1 MLWFFFCVGVLI
13 AGYFVYGKI
22 IEKIFVINPKRE
34 TPAYAMKDGVD
45 YMPMSKTKIWL
56 IQLLNIAGTG
66 PIFGPILG
74 ALYGPVAMLWIV
86 IGCIFAGAVHDYFC
100 GMLSI
105 RHGGATM
112 PYLAG
117 KFLGRPVKLFIN
129 AMALI
134 LLLLVGVVFVASP
147 AQLLSTITMD
157 VLGASSGALQL
168 GDVEAVQQGA
178 EAGGLTVW
186 GMDKATVISVWTAI
200 IFAYY
205 ILATLLPIDKII
217 GRIYP
222 LFGALLLFM
231 SVGMVYG
238 LVNAHFNVADPIEFF
253 RTIDADGQGLTWDK
267 FTQNFQVKGD
277 VPIWPLLFLT
287 ISCGALSGFHA
298 TQTPLMA
305 RCAENESEGRFIF
318 YGAMITEGVI
328 ALVWCM
334 VGLAF
339 YENPQ
344 ALQDA
349 ISAGSP
355 SKVVYDSS
363 LHFLGFIGG
372 IFAVLGVV
380 VLPITSGDTAFRA
393 ARLQLA
399 EIFKIDQRS
408 LSKRLMIAIPLFV
421 LGFIVSKLD
430 FSVLWRYFTWANQ
443 MTAMVMLWTAAA
455 YLYRYKKFH
464 WVASIPAWFISAV
477 CFTYLAYNKIGF
489 GLDYQLSVYI
499 GLGLTVLCIVLF
511 FALLKPLG
519 DGDPEAQVAN

>member
-1 MLWFFFCVGVLI
+1 MLWFFFCIAVLVL
-13 AGYFVYGKI
+13 GYFTYGKI
-22 IEKIFVINPKRE
+22 IEKIFVINPKRA
-34 TPAYAMKDGVD
+34 TPAYAMNDGVD

-105 RHGGATM
+105 RNGGATM
-112 PYLAG
+112 PNLAG

-129 AMALI
+129 VMALI

-157 VLGASSGALQL
+157 IAGATQSAMEL
-168 GDVEAVQQGA
+168 GDVEAIKESVA
-178 EAGGLTVW
+178 SGGVTVW
-186 GMDKATVISVWTAI
+186 GMDKATVISVWTLI

-205 ILATLLPIDKII
+205 ILATLLPVDKII

-222 LFGALLLFM
+222 FFGALLLFM

-238 LVNAHFNVADPIEFF
+238 LVSAHLSATDPIDFF
-253 RTIDADGQGLTWDK
+253 RTVNADGQGLTWEK

-305 RCAENESEGRFIF
+305 RCAQNEKEGRFIF

-328 ALVWCM
+328 ALVWCA
-334 VGLAF
+334 VGLSF

-380 VLPITSGDTAFRA
+380 VLPITSGDTAFRP

-399 EIFKIDQRS
+399 EIFGLEQRT
-408 LSKRLMIAIPLFV
+408 LVKRLYIAVPLFV
-421 LGFIVSKLD
+421 LGFIVSKVD

-443 MTAMVMLWTAAA
+443 MTAMVMLWTAAG

-464 WVASIPAWFISAV
+464 WVCSIPAWFITTV
-477 CFTYLAYNKIGF
+477 CATYLANNKIGF
-489 GLDYQLSVYI
+489 GLDYELSVYI
-499 GLGLTVLCIVLF
+499 GFAITVVCVICF
-511 FALLKPLG
+511 FAFLKPS
-519 DGDPEAQVAN
+519 EARDEDAYVTN

>member
-1 MLWFFFCVGVLI
+1 MLWFFFCVAVLVL
-13 AGYFVYGKI
+13 GYFVYGKI
-22 IEKIFVINPKRE
+22 IEKIFVINPKRQ
-34 TPAYAMKDGVD
+34 TPAYSMTDGVD

-105 RHGGATM
+105 RNGGATM
-112 PYLAG
+112 PNLAG

-129 AMALI
+129 VMALI

-147 AQLLSTITMD
+147 AQLLATITMD
-157 VLGASSGALQL
+157 VAGATQGTMEL
-168 GDVEAVQQGA
+168 GDVEAIKAAVA
-178 EAGGLTVW
+178 SGGVTVW
-186 GMDKATVISVWTAI
+186 GMDKATVISVWTLI
-200 IFAYY
+200 IFGYY
-205 ILATLLPIDKII
+205 ILATLLPVDKII

-222 LFGALLLFM
+222 FFGALLLFM
-231 SVGMVYG
+231 SIGMVYG
-238 LVNAHFNVADPIEFF
+238 LVSAHLSVTDPIDFF
-253 RTIDADGQGLTWDK
+253 RTVNADGQGLTWEK

-305 RCAENESEGRFIF
+305 RCAQNESEGRFIF

-339 YENPQ
+339 YESPQ

-399 EIFKIDQRS
+399 EIFKLDQRS
-408 LSKRLMIAIPLFV
+408 FAKRLYIAVPLFV
-421 LGFIVSKLD
+421 IGFIVSKVD

-443 MTAMVMLWTAAA
+443 MTAMVMLWTAAG

-464 WVASIPAWFISAV
+464 WVCSIPAWFITTV
-477 CFTYLAYNKIGF
+477 CATYLAYNKIGF

-499 GLGLTVLCIVLF
+499 GFAITVVCIICF
-511 FALLKPLG
+511 FKFVKQTDERDESAY
-519 DGDPEAQVAN
+519 AAS

>member
-1 MLWFFFCVGVLI
+1 MLWFFFCVLMLI
-13 AGYFVYGKI
+13 LGYFIYGKVV
-22 IEKIFVINPKRE
+22 EKIFAINPKRQ
-34 TPAYAMKDGVD
+34 TPAYELTDGVD

-86 IGCIFAGAVHDYFC
+86 LGCIFAGAVHDYFC

-117 KFLGRPVKLFIN
+117 KFLGRPVKVFIN
-129 AMALI
+129 LLALI

-147 AQLLSTITMD
+147 AQLMGTITMD
-157 VLGASSGALQL
+157 IFGVSQGALQL
-168 GDVEAVQQGA
+168 GDAEVLHHSV
-178 EAGGLTVW
+178 EAGGIQVW
-186 GMDKATVISVWTAI
+186 GMDKATVVSVWTLA

-238 LVNAHFNVADPIEFF
+238 LVSAHFSAADPIEFF
-253 RTIDADGQGLTWDK
+253 RTVDADGQGLTWDK

-305 RCAENESEGRFIF
+305 RCAENEKEGRFIF
-318 YGAMITEGVI
+318 YGAMITEGII
-328 ALVWCM
+328 ALVWCT

-349 ISAGSP
+349 ITAGSP

-363 LHFLGFIGG
+363 LHFLGFVGG

-399 EIFKIDQRS
+399 EIFRVDQRV
-408 LSKRLMIAIPLFV
+408 LSKRLLIALPLFA
-421 LGFIVSKLD
+421 LGYFVSTID

-443 MTAMVMLWTAAA
+443 MTAMVMLCTAAA
-455 YLYRYKKFH
+455 YLYRYHKFK
-464 WVASIPAWFISAV
+464 WVASITAWFITTVFA
-477 CFTYLAYNKIGF
+477 TYM
-489 GLDYQLSVYI
+489 
-499 GLGLTVLCIVLF
+499 
-511 FALLKPLG
+511 
-519 DGDPEAQVAN
+519 

>member
-1 MLWFFFCVGVLI
+1 MLWFFFCVAILI
-13 AGYFVYGKI
+13 LGYFIYGKI
-22 IEKIFVINPKRE
+22 IEKIFVINPKRQ
-34 TPAYAMKDGVD
+34 TPAYQINDGVD

-86 IGCIFAGAVHDYFC
+86 LGCIFAGAVHDYFC

-129 AMALI
+129 ILALV

-147 AQLLSTITMD
+147 AQLMGTITMD
-157 VLGASSGALQL
+157 VLGASQGALQL
-168 GDVEAVQQGA
+168 GDVESVHHAI
-178 EAGGLTVW
+178 EAGGIKVW
-186 GMDKATVISVWTAI
+186 GMDKATGVGVWTII

-238 LVNAHFNVADPIEFF
+238 LVSSHFSAVDPIEFF
-253 RTIDADGQGLTWDK
+253 RTIDADGQGLTWAK

-305 RCAENESEGRFIF
+305 RCAENEKEGRFIF
-318 YGAMITEGVI
+318 YGAMIAEGV
-328 ALVWCM
+328 M
-334 VGLAF
+334 VYG
-339 YENPQ
+339 
-344 ALQDA
+344 
-349 ISAGSP
+349 GSRI
-355 SKVVYDSS
+355 
-363 LHFLGFIGG
+363 L
-372 IFAVLGVV
+372 
-380 VLPITSGDTAFRA
+380 
-393 ARLQLA
+393 
-399 EIFKIDQRS
+399 
-408 LSKRLMIAIPLFV
+408 
-421 LGFIVSKLD
+421 
-430 FSVLWRYFTWANQ
+430 
-443 MTAMVMLWTAAA
+443 
-455 YLYRYKKFH
+455 
-464 WVASIPAWFISAV
+464 
-477 CFTYLAYNKIGF
+477 
-489 GLDYQLSVYI
+489 
-499 GLGLTVLCIVLF
+499 
-511 FALLKPLG
+511 
-519 DGDPEAQVAN
+519 

>member
-1 MLWFFFCVGVLI
+1 MLWFFFCVAVLI
-13 AGYFVYGKI
+13 LGYFTYGKI
-22 IEKIFVINPKRE
+22 VEKIFVINPNKT
-34 TPAYAMKDGVD
+34 TPAYSMKDGVD
-45 YMPMSKTKIWL
+45 YMPMSKTRIWL

-86 IGCIFAGAVHDYFC
+86 LGCIFAGAVHDYMC
-100 GMLSI
+100 GMLSV
-105 RHGGATM
+105 RNGGASM
-112 PYLAG
+112 PNLAG
-117 KFLGRPVKLFIN
+117 KYLGRPVKAFIN
-129 AMALI
+129 IMALI
-134 LLLLVGVVFVASP
+134 LLVLVGVVFVASP

-157 VLGASSGALQL
+157 AFGSASTTS
-168 GDVEAVQQGA
+168 E
-178 EAGGLTVW
+178 LTVW
-186 GMDKATVISVWTAI
+186 GMDKATIIVVWTAI

-217 GRIYP
+217 GKIYP

-238 LVNAHFNVADPIEFF
+238 LVSSHLSATDPIEFF
-253 RTIDADGQGLTWDK
+253 RTVNADGQGLTWDK

-305 RCAENESEGRFIF
+305 RCAENEKEGRFIF
-318 YGAMITEGVI
+318 YGAMIAEGII
-328 ALVWCM
+328 ALVWCA
-334 VGLAF
+334 VGLSF

-349 ISAGSP
+349 IAAGSP

-363 LHFLGFIGG
+363 LHFLGFVGG

-393 ARLQLA
+393 ARLIIA
-399 EIFKIDQRS
+399 EFFKFDQRT
-408 LSKRLMIAIPLFV
+408 LAKRLVIAVPMFV
-421 LGFIVSKLD
+421 IGFIISKVD
-430 FSVLWRYFTWANQ
+430 FSILWRYFTWANQ
-443 MTAMVMLWTAAA
+443 MTAMIMLWTAAG
-455 YLYRYKKFH
+455 YLYRYNKFH
-464 WVASIPAWFISAV
+464 WICSIPAWFITSV
-477 CFTYLAYNKIGF
+477 CFTYLAYAKIGF
-489 GLDYQLSVYI
+489 GLDYQTSVY
-499 GLGLTVLCIVLF
+499 LGFAGTIVCIILF
-511 FALLKPLG
+511 FTQLKPLG
-519 DGDPEAQVAN
+519 SRDEDAYVNDKAQA